1 LRGGGDINGGIA
13 PSPSPRG
20 VCTITPQGKP
30 SPLPTVPFG
39 QAGVKGEEEKV
50 DAGVYFSAF

>member
-1 LRGGGDINGGIA
+1 
-13 PSPSPRG
+13 